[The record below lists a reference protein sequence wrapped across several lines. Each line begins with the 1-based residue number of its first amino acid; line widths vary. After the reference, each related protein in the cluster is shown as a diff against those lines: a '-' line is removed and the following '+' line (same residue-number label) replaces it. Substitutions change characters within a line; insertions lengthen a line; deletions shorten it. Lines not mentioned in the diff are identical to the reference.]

1 MSSQTYIAGDWGTSH
16 LRLFL
21 CDGAQV
27 LERREG
33 PGVAA
38 LSMTAPAGFSDVL
51 RELCAGWTRKHGA
64 LAVWLSGMIGSRNG
78 WREAPYVPCPADTKS
93 LSASMLRFDADGCA
107 ITIVPGLCCVNPR
120 GAPDVLRGEET
131 QIFGALADYPGLEQG
146 RHILVLPGTHAKWA
160 LIENGRVLQFQT
172 SMSGELYALLQAHST
187 LATVP
192 PSTNAD
198 VEATVVRRDSFEQGL
213 ERARDFLAAPLHH
226 LMFEAR
232 SRQLVGELTHVDAM
246 GFLSGLIIGQD
257 VLGALRLFD
266 GMPAS
271 GHRVTI
277 IGASDLTGLYRTALS
292 SQGID
297 TFVIDASKA
306 TVSGLKAYAQLA

>member
-38 LSMTAPAGFSDVL
+38 LSMTAAAGFSDVL
-51 RELCAGWTRKHGA
+51 RELCADWTRKHGA
-64 LAVWLSGMIGSRNG
+64 LAVWLSGMVGSRNG
-78 WREAPYVPCPADTKS
+78 WREAQYVPCPADTKS
-93 LSASMLRFDADGCA
+93 LSAAMLRFDADGCA
-107 ITIVPGLCCVNPR
+107 ITIVPGLSCINPR
-120 GAPDVLRGEET
+120 GAPDMLRGEET
-131 QIFGALADYPGLEQG
+131 QIFGALADYPDLKQG

-160 LIENGRVLQFQT
+160 LIESGRVVQFQT

-187 LATVP
+187 LAAIP
-192 PSTNAD
+192 LGTNTDAD
-198 VEATVVRRDSFEQGL
+198 AAVRRDPFEQGL
-213 ERARDFLAAPLHH
+213 DRVRDLPAVPLHH

-232 SRQLVGELTHVDAM
+232 SRQLVGELTRADAM

-271 GHRVTI
+271 GQRVTV
-277 IGASDLTGLYRTALS
+277 IGASGLTELYRTALS
-292 SQGID
+292 SHGID
-297 TFVIDASKA
+297 TFVIDASRA
-306 TVSGLKAYAQLA
+306 TVSGLKAYAQLT